1 MNAFT
6 RLSAKGQVVV
16 PKATRDRLGW
26 TPGTDLELIETADG
40 VTLRPRR
47 IGKTLT
53 PAQAVAEFQRL
64 YQHKGPPVSL
74 EEMEGSAHRVA
85 SGEDSIRE

>member
-6 RLSAKGQVVV
+6 KMSGKGQVVV

-26 TPGTDLELIETADG
+26 EPGIDLELIETRDG

-47 IGKTLT
+47 FEKTLT
-53 PAQAVAEFQRL
+53 PTEAVAEFQRI
-64 YQHKGPPVSL
+64 YRHQGPPVTL
-74 EEMEGSAHRVA
+74 EEMDVA
-85 SGEDSIRE
+85 VAEEVARLSTRR